1 MSRATAIRRPAR
13 RARRAGPRCHESGG
27 RPPDRRRRTRCRTRR
42 APGRRRARSP
52 STSVASSCWSAP
64 GSTTRSPSSTRTGS
78 GRVGDHSTSMPS
90 NCSGAEWSRNSPVPA
105 RSSRTSTT
113 HSVEE
118 IDVNSATSTWV
129 TYADGRKVDVGA
141 LWNSTA
147 ELTAFQKRLA
157 LRMRGTGE
165 GRLDTSSPMLTMQ
178 SNDGSRIV
186 MVLGG
191 DTEHGIST
199 HPRIAIR
206 RFVVRQV
213 GLDGLAELGL
223 FPLELVGQLRA
234 LVRCGFTMLVSG
246 PPGAGKTT
254 LLTELLGEV
263 SPLERIITVEKN
275 LLELRLEDD
284 PRHPD
289 APALFTRHSNA
300 EGEGE
305 ITTRQLV
312 ELTRRLNPD
321 RVVVGELVE
330 DEALDMLD
338 VASMCKRGSLATIH
352 AHTADIVLQRLA
364 YYVSK
369 SNTNLPEFAV
379 WSLIA
384 QTVDFVVHID
394 LVRNAAADQATTRR
408 VTSIVEVG
416 GLGERG
422 GIASTE
428 VWGLDDAGELD
439 AARAAV
445 TAAPQPAA
453 HVRILPRPVRDA
465 RGHRDLGDDAAGPLD
480 GAAGPRGRRRR
491 RSGRRAE
498 RRARAAD
505 GTAAT
510 RRQPRGFVRRGRP
523 GSASSCSRSPD
534 GSSRALVIADG
545 HLVLGRRVPA
555 PRLRSRRRRRT
566 HRCAGLLDREPARRA
581 PRRRP
586 ADRRD
591 RVDRSVRPTD
601 HPARGSPAV
610 GSARPPGSRHR
621 VPALRRRA
629 RRSARRP
636 RLPPGC

>member
-1 MSRATAIRRPAR
+1 VTVDATSAVRRGRVPHALDPIVSVVTDRVALRLIDAIERDEEAAAPSRLSTDERRQQLMVGAWISDEVAAINEDRLRSGI
-13 RARRAGPRCHESGG
+13 GPLGIDDEQEV
-27 RPPDRRRRTRCRTRR
+27 
-42 APGRRRARSP
+42 RSRV
-52 STSVASSCWSAP
+52 VAEL
-64 GSTTRSPSSTRTGS
+64 TGS
-78 GRVGDHSTSMPS
+78 GPLEPYLSDLG
-90 NCSGAEWSRNSPVPA
+90 
-105 RSSRTSTT
+105 
-113 HSVEE
+113 VEE

-141 LWNSTA
+141 LWASTA
-147 ELTAFQKRLA
+147 DLTAFQKRLA

-178 SNDGSRIV
+178 STDGSRIV

-191 DTEHGIST
+191 STEHGIST

-223 FPLELVGQLRA
+223 FPQGLVTQLRA
-234 LVRCGFTMLVSG
+234 LVRCGFTMLISG

-305 ITTRQLV
+305 ITTRELV

-394 LVRNAAADQATTRR
+394 LVRNAAVDQPPVRR
-408 VTSIVEVG
+408 VTSIIEVG
-416 GLGERG
+416 GLGEAG
-422 GIASTE
+422 GVSSTE
-428 VWGLDDAGELD
+428 IWGIDDTGEL
-439 AARAAV
+439 AQL
-445 TAAPQPAA
+445 AP
-453 HVRILPRPVRDA
+453 L
-465 RGHRDLGDDAAGPLD
+465 
-480 GAAGPRGRRRR
+480 
-491 RSGRRAE
+491 S
-498 RRARAAD
+498 
-505 GTAAT
+505 T
-510 RRQPRGFVRRGRP
+510 R
-523 GSASSCSRSPD
+523 
-534 GSSRALVIADG
+534 
-545 HLVLGRRVPA
+545 HLN
-555 PRLRSRRRRRT
+555 RLRQSGYLPDDF
-566 HRCAGLLDREPARRA
+566 GL
-581 PRRRP
+581 
-586 ADRRD
+586 
-591 RVDRSVRPTD
+591 
-601 HPARGSPAV
+601 V
-610 GSARPPGSRHR
+610 GGT
-621 VPALRRRA
+621 
-629 RRSARRP
+629 
-636 RLPPGC
+636 G

>member
-1 MSRATAIRRPAR
+1 MSRSPLRRVVDELDAPVSDVTARVADRLIDAVESDAAVTDRVNGDVSLAHDERRQQLLVGAWINDELNVVNEERLRSGLRPLDLDAEQIVR
-13 RARRAGPRCHESGG
+13 SRVVAELTGAGPLE
-27 RPPDRRRRTRCRTRR
+27 PYLNNTD
-42 APGRRRARSP
+42 
-52 STSVASSCWSAP
+52 
-64 GSTTRSPSSTRTGS
+64 
-78 GRVGDHSTSMPS
+78 
-90 NCSGAEWSRNSPVPA
+90 
-105 RSSRTSTT
+105 
-113 HSVEE
+113 VEE
-118 IDVNSATSTWV
+118 IDVNSASSTWV
-129 TYADGRKVDVGA
+129 TYADGRKEDVGA
-141 LWNSTA
+141 LWSSTA

-178 SNDGSRIV
+178 SHEGSRVV

-191 DTEHGIST
+191 DGEHGIST

-206 RFVVRQV
+206 RFVIRQV
-213 GLDGLAELGL
+213 GLDGLARLGL
-223 FPLELVGQLRA
+223 FPIELVASLRT

-394 LVRNAAADQATTRR
+394 LVRNAAQDQATTRR

-428 VWGLDDAGELD
+428 VWGIDDAGAL
-439 AARAAV
+439 
-445 TAAPQPAA
+445 TQIAP
-453 HVRILPRPVRDA
+453 LSPRHL
-465 RGHRDLGDDAAGPLD
+465 HRLRL
-480 GAAGPRGRRRR
+480 
-491 RSGRRAE
+491 SGYS
-498 RRARAAD
+498 AD
-505 GTAAT
+505 RFAM
-510 RRQPRGFVRRGRP
+510 
-523 GSASSCSRSPD
+523 
-534 GSSRALVIADG
+534 GSS
-545 HLVLGRRVPA
+545 
-555 PRLRSRRRRRT
+555 
-566 HRCAGLLDREPARRA
+566 
-581 PRRRP
+581 
-586 ADRRD
+586 
-591 RVDRSVRPTD
+591 
-601 HPARGSPAV
+601 
-610 GSARPPGSRHR
+610 
-621 VPALRRRA
+621 
-629 RRSARRP
+629 
-636 RLPPGC
+636 

>member
-1 MSRATAIRRPAR
+1 MSRSASQRPSDELDQPVQVVTTRVADRLIDAVERDEEQPGRDGSLATDERRQQLLVGAWINDEITVVNEDRLRNGRRPLDIDAEQTLR
-13 RARRAGPRCHESGG
+13 NRVVAELTGAGPLEPYLNDER
-27 RPPDRRRRTRCRTRR
+27 
-42 APGRRRARSP
+42 
-52 STSVASSCWSAP
+52 
-64 GSTTRSPSSTRTGS
+64 
-78 GRVGDHSTSMPS
+78 
-90 NCSGAEWSRNSPVPA
+90 
-105 RSSRTSTT
+105 
-113 HSVEE
+113 VEE
-118 IDVNSATSTWV
+118 IDVNSASSTWV
-129 TYADGRKVDVGA
+129 TYADGRKTDVGA
-141 LWNSTA
+141 LWNSSA

-178 SNDGSRIV
+178 SNEGSRIV

-191 DTEHGIST
+191 GSEHGIST
-199 HPRIAIR
+199 HPRLAIR

-213 GLDGLAELGL
+213 GLTGLADLGL
-223 FPLELVGQLRA
+223 FPHSLVTRLRA

-289 APALFTRHSNA
+289 APALFTRHANA

-369 SNTNLPEFAV
+369 SNTSLPEFAV

-394 LVRNAAADQATTRR
+394 LVRNAAADQATTRQ

-416 GLGERG
+416 GLGEQG
-422 GIASTE
+422 GVSSTE
-428 VWGLDDAGELD
+428 VWGIDE
-439 AARAAV
+439 
-445 TAAPQPAA
+445 
-453 HVRILPRPVRDA
+453 
-465 RGHRDLGDDAAGPLD
+465 LGDLRQVAPLS
-480 GAAGPRGRRRR
+480 PR
-491 RSGRRAE
+491 
-498 RRARAAD
+498 
-505 GTAAT
+505 
-510 RRQPRGFVRRGRP
+510 
-523 GSASSCSRSPD
+523 
-534 GSSRALVIADG
+534 
-545 HLVLGRRVPA
+545 HLK
-555 PRLRSRRRRRT
+555 RLRIS
-566 HRCAGLLDREPARRA
+566 GYA
-581 PRRRP
+581 PEQFAMSGER
-586 ADRRD
+586 
-591 RVDRSVRPTD
+591 
-601 HPARGSPAV
+601 
-610 GSARPPGSRHR
+610 
-621 VPALRRRA
+621 
-629 RRSARRP
+629 
-636 RLPPGC
+636 